1 LEGVGRLLG
10 EGLFMALRARLTIFL
25 VALVLC
31 SGFVAAQTPAV
42 PSGIEGQWQGTL
54 QLSGGRQLRIV
65 LKVSR
70 AADGSLTA
78 LNYSIDQSPQ
88 PMRTADVSL
97 HGNVF
102 HYAVPSLG
110 NSYEG
115 KLSADGNSITGN
127 WAQTTPLNFA
137 RATKETAW
145 EIPQPALPLKPM
157 TEQNPS
163 FAVATIKPS
172 NPSDSTMYIRVMG
185 RRYVTHGTSLVQLI
199 QVAYGVNDKQ
209 IVGAPAWAFE
219 ERFDMVG
226 EPDAEGEPNA
236 KQWLTMLQKLITER
250 FALTMHHEQREISSY
265 VLTTG
270 KDGVK
275 NLTPS
280 ESNSPLPSGLEFL
293 KVEGG
298 LLLPARN
305 TSMAQLGQMLQQVV
319 LDRPVVDHTGLTG
332 RYDFELR
339 FMPNET
345 MFHGHPPIIAQG
357 GATEPDLY
365 EAMSRLGL
373 KLSVEKTPLDV
384 IVVDHVQRPSE
395 N

>member
-1 LEGVGRLLG
+1 MTLRGRVVTH
-10 EGLFMALRARLTIFL
+10 ALA
-25 VALVLC
+25 VLVLVSS
-31 SGFVAAQTPAV
+31 SGFALAQAPAV
-42 PSGIEGQWQGTL
+42 SNGIEGQWQGTL

-70 AADGSLTA
+70 AEDGGLTA

-88 PMRTADVSL
+88 PMRTADVRL
-97 HGNVF
+97 RGNEF

-115 KLSADGNSITGN
+115 KLSADGNSIIGN
-127 WAQTTPLNFA
+127 WAQTVPLNFT

-145 EIPQPALPLKPM
+145 DIPQPAPPLKPM

-172 NPSDSTMYIRVMG
+172 NPDDSAKYFRVMG
-185 RRYVTHGTSLVQLI
+185 RRYMAHGTTLVELM
-199 QVAYGVNDKQ
+199 QVAYGVNEKQ
-209 IVGAPAWAFE
+209 IVAAPAWAFS

-226 EPDAEGEPNA
+226 EPDADGEPNA
-236 KQWLTMLQKLITER
+236 KQWLTMLQKLIAER
-250 FALTMHHEQREISSY
+250 FALTLHHEQREISSY
-265 VLTTG
+265 VLATG

-280 ESNSPLPSGLEFL
+280 ESNSPLPSGLEFTRL
-293 KVEGG
+293 AGG

-305 TSMAQLGQMLQQVV
+305 TSMSQLAQMLQQVV
-319 LDRPVVDHTGLTG
+319 LDRPVVDHTGSTG

-339 FMPNET
+339 FMPDET
-345 MFHGHPPIIAQG
+345 MFHGHPPLTAQSS
-357 GATEPDLY
+357 ATEPNLF
-365 EAMSRLGL
+365 EALSRLGL
-373 KLSVEKTPLDV
+373 RLTAEKVPLDV
-384 IVVDHVQRPSE
+384 IVLDHAQHPSE

>member
-1 LEGVGRLLG
+1 MLRRRMMRF
-10 EGLFMALRARLTIFL
+10 GLAVLALMSCCGLA
-25 VALVLC
+25 
-31 SGFVAAQTPAV
+31 AAQAPAV
-42 PSGIEGQWQGTL
+42 PIGIEGQWQGTL

-65 LKVSR
+65 LKVSK
-70 AADGSLTA
+70 AADGSLTV
-78 LNYSIDQSPQ
+78 LNYSIDQSSQ

-97 HGNVF
+97 QGNVF

-115 KLSADGNSITGN
+115 KLSADGNLITGN

-145 EIPQPALPLKPM
+145 EIPQPAPPLKPM

-172 NPSDSTMYIRVMG
+172 NPSDSGMYIRVMG
-185 RRYVTHGTSLVQLI
+185 RRYVTHGTSLAQLM
-199 QVAYGVNDKQ
+199 QVAYGVNEKQ

-219 ERFDMVG
+219 ERFDLVG

-236 KQWLTMLQKLITER
+236 KQWLTMMQKLIAER
-250 FALTMHHEQREISSY
+250 FALTLHHEQREISSY
-265 VLTTG
+265 VLATG

-298 LLLPARN
+298 LLLPAKN
-305 TSMAQLGQMLQQVV
+305 TTMAQLAQMLQQVV

-332 RYDFELR
+332 RYDFELK

-345 MFHGHPPIIAQG
+345 MFHGHPPVTAQS
-357 GATEPDLY
+357 GATEPNLY
-365 EAMSRLGL
+365 EAMSQLGL
-373 KLSVEKTPLDV
+373 KLSVEKTALDV
-384 IVVDHVQRPSE
+384 IVVDHVQHPSE

>member
-1 LEGVGRLLG
+1 MLRRRMMRF
-10 EGLFMALRARLTIFL
+10 GLAVLALMSCCGLA
-25 VALVLC
+25 
-31 SGFVAAQTPAV
+31 AAQAPAV
-42 PSGIEGQWQGTL
+42 PIGIEGQWQGTL

-65 LKVSR
+65 LKVSK

-78 LNYSIDQSPQ
+78 LNYSIDQSSQ

-97 HGNVF
+97 QGNVF

-115 KLSADGNSITGN
+115 KLSADGNLITGN

-145 EIPQPALPLKPM
+145 EIPQPAPPLKPM
-157 TEQNPS
+157 IEQNPS

-172 NPSDSTMYIRVMG
+172 NQSASGMYIRVMG
-185 RRYVTHGTSLVQLI
+185 RRYVTHGTSLAQLM
-199 QVAYGVNDKQ
+199 QVAYGVNEKQ

-219 ERFDMVG
+219 ERFDLVG

-236 KQWLTMLQKLITER
+236 KQWLTMMQKLIAER
-250 FALTMHHEQREISSY
+250 FALTLHHEQREISSY
-265 VLTTG
+265 VLATG

-298 LLLPARN
+298 LLLPAKN
-305 TSMAQLGQMLQQVV
+305 TTMAQFAQMLQQVV

-332 RYDFELR
+332 RYDFELK

-345 MFHGHPPIIAQG
+345 MFHGHPPVTAQS
-357 GATEPDLY
+357 GATEPNLY
-365 EAMSRLGL
+365 EAMSQLGL
-373 KLSVEKTPLDV
+373 KLSVEKTALDV
-384 IVVDHVQRPSE
+384 IVVDHVQHPSE

>member
-1 LEGVGRLLG
+1 MLRRRMMRF
-10 EGLFMALRARLTIFL
+10 GLAVLALMSCCGLA
-25 VALVLC
+25 
-31 SGFVAAQTPAV
+31 AAQAPAV
-42 PSGIEGQWQGTL
+42 PIGIEGQWQGTL

-65 LKVSR
+65 LKVSK

-78 LNYSIDQSPQ
+78 LNYSIDQSSQ

-97 HGNVF
+97 QGNVF

-115 KLSADGNSITGN
+115 KLSADGNLITGN

-145 EIPQPALPLKPM
+145 EIPQPAPPLKPM

-172 NPSDSTMYIRVMG
+172 NPSDSGMYIRVMG
-185 RRYVTHGTSLVQLI
+185 RRYVTHGTSLAQLM
-199 QVAYGVNDKQ
+199 QVAYGVNEKQ

-219 ERFDMVG
+219 ERFDLVG

-236 KQWLTMLQKLITER
+236 KQWLTMMQKLIAER
-250 FALTMHHEQREISSY
+250 FALTLHHEQREISSY
-265 VLTTG
+265 VLATG

-298 LLLPARN
+298 LLLPAKN
-305 TSMAQLGQMLQQVV
+305 TTMAQFAQMLQQVV

-332 RYDFELR
+332 RYDFELK

-345 MFHGHPPIIAQG
+345 MFHGHPPVTAQS
-357 GATEPDLY
+357 GATEPNLY
-365 EAMSRLGL
+365 EAMSQLGL
-373 KLSVEKTPLDV
+373 KLSVEKTALDV
-384 IVVDHVQRPSE
+384 IVVDHVQHPSE

>member
-1 LEGVGRLLG
+1 MLRRQMMRL
-10 EGLFMALRARLTIFL
+10 GLAVLALMSCCGLA
-25 VALVLC
+25 VAQ
-31 SGFVAAQTPAV
+31 APAV

-115 KLSADGNSITGN
+115 KLSADGNLITGN

-137 RATKETAW
+137 RATKDTAW
-145 EIPQPALPLKPM
+145 EIPQPAPPLKPM

-172 NPSDSTMYIRVMG
+172 TPGDSTMYIRVMG
-185 RRYVTHGTSLVQLI
+185 RRYVTHGTSLVQLM
-199 QVAYGVNDKQ
+199 QVAYGVNEKQ

-219 ERFDMVG
+219 ERFDLVG

-236 KQWLTMLQKLITER
+236 KQWLTMMQKLITER
-250 FALTMHHEQREISSY
+250 FALTMHHEQREISTY
-265 VLTTG
+265 VLATG

-275 NLTPS
+275 SLTPS

-293 KVEGG
+293 RVEGG
-298 LLLPARN
+298 LLLPAKN
-305 TSMAQLGQMLQQVV
+305 TTMAQLAQMLQQVV

-345 MFHGHPPIIAQG
+345 MFHGHPPVTAQS
-357 GATEPDLY
+357 GATEPNLY
-365 EAMSRLGL
+365 EAMSQLGL
-373 KLSVEKTPLDV
+373 KLSVEKTALDV
-384 IVVDHVQRPSE
+384 IVVDHVQHPSE

>member
-1 LEGVGRLLG
+1 MNVRRHVMKF
-10 EGLFMALRARLTIFL
+10 GLAM
-25 VALVLC
+25 LVLMP
-31 SGFVAAQTPAV
+31 SPGSAMAQAPAAS
-42 PSGIEGQWQGTL
+42 SGIEGQWQGTL

-65 LKVSR
+65 LKVSK
-70 AADGSLTA
+70 AEDGSLTA

-97 HGNVF
+97 RGNVF

-115 KLSADGNSITGN
+115 KLSADGNSIVGN
-127 WAQTTPLNFA
+127 WAQTVPLNFM

-145 EIPQPALPLKPM
+145 EIPQPAPPLKPM

-172 NPSDSTMYIRVMG
+172 NPNDSTKYLRVVG
-185 RRYVTHGTSLVQLI
+185 RRYMAHGTSLVELM
-199 QVAYGVNDKQ
+199 QVAYGVNEKQ
-209 IVGAPAWAFE
+209 IAGAPAWAFE
-219 ERFDMVG
+219 DRFDVVG

-236 KQWLTMLQKLITER
+236 KQWLTMMQKLIAER
-250 FALTMHHEQREISSY
+250 FALTLHHEQREISSY
-265 VLTTG
+265 VLATG

-280 ESNSPLPSGLEFL
+280 DSKSPLPSGLEFL
-293 KVEGG
+293 RVEGG

-305 TSMAQLGQMLQQVV
+305 TAMSQLAQMLQQVV
-319 LDRPVVDHTGLTG
+319 LDRPVVNHTGLAG

-339 FMPNET
+339 FTPDES
-345 MFHGHPPIIAQG
+345 MFHGRPPMTAPS
-357 GATEPDLY
+357 GATEPSLF
-365 EAMSRLGL
+365 EALSRLGL
-373 KLSVEKTPLDV
+373 KLTAEKTPLDV
-384 IVVDHVQRPSE
+384 IVVDHVQHPSE